1 MSFERF
7 DHHESRRNIRN
18 VLKNMELDD
27 LDDLDELDV
36 LKTDPVTHKSRFIEG
51 PPQKKKSKQNWDRN
65 KRTISD
71 KENLDE

>member
-18 VLKNMELDD
+18 VLKNME